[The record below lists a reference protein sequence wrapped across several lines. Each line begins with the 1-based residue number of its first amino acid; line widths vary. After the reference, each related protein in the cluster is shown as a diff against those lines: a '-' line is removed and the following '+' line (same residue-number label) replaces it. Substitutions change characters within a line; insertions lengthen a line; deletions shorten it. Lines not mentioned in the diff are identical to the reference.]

1 MQITIRCYG
10 PAREIAGAE
19 TMSLQLSDAATVA
32 DALAR
37 LAERGERLA
46 GLLRQCAIAVGD
58 EIVPRSH
65 PLAAGDEVALLPPV
79 AGG

>member
-1 MQITIRCYG
+1 MQITIHCYG

-19 TMSLQLSDAATVA
+19 TLLLLLTDTATVA

-37 LAERGERLA
+37 LAERGELFA
-46 GLLRQCAIAVGD
+46 ALLRQCAIAVGD

>member
-10 PAREIAGAE
+10 PAREVAGAE
-19 TMSLQLSDAATVA
+19 ILPLQLTDAATVA

-37 LAERGERLA
+37 LAERGERFA
-46 GLLRQCAIAVGD
+46 ALLRQCAIAVGD

-65 PLAAGDEVALLPPV
+65 PLEAGDEVALLPPV